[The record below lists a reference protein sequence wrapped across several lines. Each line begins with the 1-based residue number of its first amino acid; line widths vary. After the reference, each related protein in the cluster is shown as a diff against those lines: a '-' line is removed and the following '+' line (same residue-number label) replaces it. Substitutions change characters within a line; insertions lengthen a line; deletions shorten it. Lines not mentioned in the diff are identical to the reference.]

1 MLLLQSELTL
11 NRENRMFVR
20 LIISSLAVGIT
31 AWLMD
36 SVKIEPWWAIVLV
49 AIVMGLVNAI
59 VRPVVKF
66 FSLPLTVLT
75 LGLFTFVI
83 NALMV
88 LLCAFLLGDHFQVDG
103 FVSALVFSVIVSVV
117 SWLIGIF
124 AK

>member
-103 FVSALVFSVIVSVV
+103 FLSALVFSVIVSVV

>member
-1 MLLLQSELTL
+1 
-11 NRENRMFVR
+11 MFVR

>member
-1 MLLLQSELTL
+1 MQSELTL

>member
-1 MLLLQSELTL
+1 MLLLQSELTF